1 LLLLICY
8 YKMLIDACL
17 TFIKWNFIFKCEYYL
32 TVKYTCL
39 NVIVVFFYLDLYMCL
54 CISLVAVSLWGWLWS
69 LLIYLKLL
77 GVFTESM
84 LWSVTLGIG
93 DLFYFRL
100 ILEIFW
106 ISVWCWCKWC
116 DSYFDVLKNVFRCDV
131 FNLNE
136 VLDVWHPCLLNYLL
150 YFY

>member
-1 LLLLICY
+1 MLLLLICY

-84 LWSVTLGIG
+84 LWSVTRGIG

-100 ILEIFW
+100 GFM
-106 ISVWCWCKWC
+106 
-116 DSYFDVLKNVFRCDV
+116 N
-131 FNLNE
+131 
-136 VLDVWHPCLLNYLL
+136 LLNSVSMLIQMWQLL
-150 YFY
+150 WCFEKCIPLRRF